1 MMSSHR
7 LLGGGGPSG
16 PKRSGGAAPLQTRPG
31 SRGADASGAAG
42 THAQRGKA
50 FQRALLP
57 LLFAG
62 ACAAEDLSG
71 WHAAVRPLA
80 GPSLTTVGS
89 FDGEESIPW
98 AIGGHAGLRLLV
110 EDPTWSF
117 GVEGTWL
124 STGLDRGEGIRDAL
138 LVGPVAELRM
148 WDVVHLD
155 AGVLAARQMN
165 DEERTY
171 LDLQWSAGFEPW
183 PEERWSPMIVYRSDA
198 IFTSR
203 ITTVRS
209 VSLGLRCAF

>member
-1 MMSSHR
+1 M
-7 LLGGGGPSG
+7 
-16 PKRSGGAAPLQTRPG
+16 K
-31 SRGADASGAAG
+31 
-42 THAQRGKA
+42 
-50 FQRALLP
+50 ALLP
-57 LLFAG
+57 LLLAG
-62 ACAAEDLSG
+62 AGAAEDAAG

-80 GPSLTTVGS
+80 GPSLTTVGRYS
-89 FDGEESIPW
+89 RDDGITSGF
-98 AIGGHAGLRLLV
+98 GGHAGLRLLV

-124 STGLDRGEGIRDAL
+124 TTGLDRGEGIRDAL

-183 PEERWSPMIVYRSDA
+183 PEKRWSPMIVYRSDA
-198 IFTSR
+198 IFTSQ